1 MRAGIRK
8 KILEDVKIL
17 NDCYE
22 PNVPTFETP
31 KPYAVVVQG
40 ADSSSQD
47 PTSFQRSVEVWIYNE
62 MDSFQSLDSLA
73 DEVIKS
79 LDLQTFTDPN
89 TNISYTAS
97 YNGTLGAQDII
108 DEEWKAI
115 VRGLSFNVISLY
127 NSNTN
132 SDNWEKSIAD
142 FINKKVN
149 VKTYDGTWRKDF
161 QVPSVLCRTINSNL
175 QGINYSL
182 YKQTKDMRIHVVGH
196 DKGQIDSLINDIER
210 ELITSIK
217 VPLIEED
224 RRFLIVESIREDR
237 TSSMLGVGQITVS
250 LSRLQRIDR
259 GGVFI
264 EKIYGRNIQ
273 EE

>member
-22 PNVPTFETP
+22 PNVPTFETL

-47 PTSFQRSVEVWIYNE
+47 PTSFQRSVEIWIYAE
-62 MDSFQSLDSLA
+62 MESFQSLDSLA

-97 YNGTLGAQDII
+97 YNGTLGTQDII

-115 VRGLSFNVISLY
+115 VRGLSFNVIALY

-142 FINKKVN
+142 FINKNVN

-175 QGINYSL
+175 QGVNYSL
-182 YKQTKDMRIHVVGH
+182 YKQSKDMRIHVVGQ

-210 ELITSIK
+210 ELIAAIK
-217 VPLIEED
+217 VPLLEED
-224 RRFLIVESIREDR
+224 RRCLIIESIREDR
-237 TSSMLGVGQITVS
+237 TSSMLGVGQITVT

-264 EKIYGRNIQ
+264 ERIYGRNIQ

>member
-8 KILEDVKIL
+8 KILEDVNIL

-22 PNVPTFETP
+22 PNVPTFEIP

-47 PTSFQRSVEVWIYNE
+47 PTSFQRSVEVWIYAE

-97 YNGTLGAQDII
+97 YNGTLGTQDII

-115 VRGLSFNVISLY
+115 VRGLSFNVIALY

-175 QGINYSL
+175 QGVNYSL
-182 YKQTKDMRIHVVGH
+182 YKQSKDMRIHVVGQ

-210 ELITSIK
+210 ELIAAIK
-217 VPLIEED
+217 VPLLEED

-264 EKIYGRNIQ
+264 ERIYGRNIQ